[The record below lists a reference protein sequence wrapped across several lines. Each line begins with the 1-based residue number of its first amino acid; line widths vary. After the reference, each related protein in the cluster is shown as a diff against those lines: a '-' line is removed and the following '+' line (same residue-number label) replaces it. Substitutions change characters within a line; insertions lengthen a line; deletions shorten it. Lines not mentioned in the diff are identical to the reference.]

1 MSGTVEGGPAPRR
14 WVRWLL
20 WLHAFLWT
28 LFALGMIVVAV
39 ISEEAR
45 EHSVFVQVL
54 IASSLAAIGA
64 VAAARY
70 RVWGVLLTLLAGS
83 GVVIAWFLGDS
94 GDPYRYY
101 VMIALALFAV
111 LVAIDRRAFVRSAGQ

>member
-1 MSGTVEGGPAPRR
+1 MNAEERPVPRG
-14 WVRWLL
+14 WVRWPL
-20 WLHAFLWT
+20 WCHAVLWVV
-28 LFALGMIVVAV
+28 FALGMIVVAV

-54 IASSLAAIGA
+54 IACSLAAIGA

-70 RVWGVLLTLLAGS
+70 RVWGVVLTLLAGS
-83 GVVIAWFLGDS
+83 GVVLAWILGDS

-101 VMIALALFAV
+101 VMIALVLFAA
-111 LVAIDRRAFVRSAGQ
+111 LVAIDRRAFVKSAAR